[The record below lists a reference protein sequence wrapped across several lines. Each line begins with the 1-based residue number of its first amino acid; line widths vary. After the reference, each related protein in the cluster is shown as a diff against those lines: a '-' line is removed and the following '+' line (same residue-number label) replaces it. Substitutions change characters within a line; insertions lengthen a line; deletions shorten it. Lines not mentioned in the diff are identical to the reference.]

1 MNPITKGTRAKSHM
15 NSKELEAPMSDTFTN
30 WTSRAA
36 VARRVAE
43 ERRRPESWNEL
54 TIPDDYDTPL
64 DKAEYQTRPAKWPWQ
79 VYII

>member
-1 MNPITKGTRAKSHM
+1 M
-15 NSKELEAPMSDTFTN
+15 NSKELEAPMSDTLMN

-54 TIPDDYDTPL
+54 TILTIRDDDDLPL